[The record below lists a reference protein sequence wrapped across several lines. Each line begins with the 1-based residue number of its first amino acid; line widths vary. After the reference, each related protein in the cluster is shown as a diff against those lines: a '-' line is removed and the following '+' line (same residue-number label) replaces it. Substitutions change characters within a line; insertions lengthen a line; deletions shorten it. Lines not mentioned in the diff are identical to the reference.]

1 MQVPRLGVKS
11 EMQLPATATA
21 TATATAMRD
30 RSAPVNYTE
39 AHGTLDP

>member
-11 EMQLPATATA
+11 EMQLPATA